1 MEKILV
7 LGDIHGRL
15 CWVDIIK
22 KENPDKVI
30 FLGDYVST
38 HEDISED
45 QQCSNLEDILNYK
58 EANFDKV
65 ILLRGNHDLS
75 SLGYSWSACYGDSK
89 NVEKYM
95 VSIKDRFLTDTQWIY
110 VEGNI
115 IFSHAG
121 ISKTWFKNS
130 RFKDLDDINNHQPS
144 ELFGFIPEHPFD
156 FSGDSITQPCVW
168 IRPQSLVEDVLS
180 GYIQVVG
187 HTPVK
192 KITNLKSIKDEFPE
206 IWLCDNLPKEYLVIE
221 DNKFIVKQYEE
232 SV

>member
-1 MEKILV
+1 MI
-7 LGDIHGRL
+7 
-15 CWVDIIK
+15 
-22 KENPDKVI
+22 
-30 FLGDYVST
+30 
-38 HEDISED
+38 
-45 QQCSNLEDILNYK
+45 
-58 EANFDKV
+58 
-65 ILLRGNHDLS
+65 
-75 SLGYSWSACYGDSK
+75 
-89 NVEKYM
+89 
-95 VSIKDRFLTDTQWIY
+95 SIKDRFLIDTQWIY

-121 ISKTWFKNS
+121 ISKTWFKDS
-130 RFKDLDDINNHQPS
+130 GFKNLDDINTRQPS

-168 IRPQSLVEDVLS
+168 IRPQSLVEDALDE
-180 GYIQVVG
+180 YIQVVG